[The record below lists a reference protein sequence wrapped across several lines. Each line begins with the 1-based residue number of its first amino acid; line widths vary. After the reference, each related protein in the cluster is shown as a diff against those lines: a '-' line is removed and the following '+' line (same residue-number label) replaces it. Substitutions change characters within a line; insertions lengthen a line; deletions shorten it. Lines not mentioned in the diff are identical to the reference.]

1 MSLINLFKKTKPN
14 IILILIDGAG
24 RKEAFNKIKYY
35 GDLKKEGVFVEN
47 FITYAPYSIGA
58 LNALFSGMN
67 GNVNGVDGYYK
78 AYNFDKKN
86 VFTLTQYLKEAGYYT
101 EMDFVIE
108 DILPSQGF
116 DKIRLFGKDDSKEID
131 LIARHSEILL
141 HLKKKKP
148 FFVFLDYNK
157 IALHLSRNVIKK
169 YDDFSEEFFSNKE
182 RNLANYTSWLEES
195 TDYLDK
201 ILNKIKEL
209 ELYDNSIIII
219 FSDHGESMGDK
230 KGEKV
235 HGVFLYDYTINCW
248 AYVIGKNIP
257 KGVVIKK
264 QLRHIDIMPTI
275 LDILKIKAKDG
286 YKPMQGKSFLSFFD
300 GKEDDRIAYSE
311 TGGLGGLAPSPEIHN
326 IQAIRTNEWKLIH
339 NKTNGQKELYYI
351 KEDLEEM
358 HNLIEDG
365 LVAEDEL
372 FGEMQKINEEHDAI
386 NKRFGQ
392 S

>member
-1 MSLINLFKKTKPN
+1 MSLINLFKKRKPN
-14 IILILIDGAG
+14 VILILIDGAG

-35 GDLKKEGVFVEN
+35 QDLKKEGVFVEN
-47 FITYAPYSIGA
+47 LITYAPYSIGA

-86 VFTLTQYLKEAGYYT
+86 VFTLTQYLNEAGYYT

-108 DILPSQGF
+108 DVLPAQGF
-116 DKIRLFGKDDSKEID
+116 DKIRLFGKDDSKDID
-131 LIARHSEILL
+131 LIERHSEILL
-141 HLKKKKP
+141 HLRKKKP
-148 FFVFLDYNK
+148 FFLFLDYNK

-169 YDDFSEEFFSNKE
+169 YDDFSEEFFNNKE

-195 TDYLDK
+195 TQYMDK

-209 ELYDNSIIII
+209 GLYDNSIIII

-248 AYVIGKNIP
+248 AYLIGEGIP
-257 KGVVIKK
+257 KGVSIKN

-275 LDILKIKAKDG
+275 LDILKIKEKEG
-286 YKPMQGKSFLSFFD
+286 YKPIQGKSFLPFFD
-300 GKEDDRIAYSE
+300 GNEEDRIAYSG
-311 TGGLGGLAPSPEIHN
+311 TGSLGGPTPSPEIHN
-326 IQAIRTNEWKLIH
+326 VHSIRTNKWKLVYNAT
-339 NKTNGQKELYYI
+339 NKKKELYNLKAD
-351 KEDLEEM
+351 KEEKN
-358 HNLIEDG
+358 NLIGKYPDVEKD
-365 LVAEDEL
+365 LWV
-372 FGEMQKINEEHDAI
+372 EMEKHLQ
-386 NKRFGQ
+386 
-392 S
+392 